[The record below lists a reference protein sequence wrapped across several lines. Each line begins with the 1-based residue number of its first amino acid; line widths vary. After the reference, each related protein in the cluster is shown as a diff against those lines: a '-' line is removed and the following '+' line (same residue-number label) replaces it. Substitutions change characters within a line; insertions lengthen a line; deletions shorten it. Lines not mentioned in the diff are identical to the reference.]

1 MLPLLVYDSA
11 RRRSPFTDELL
22 SLLRYRELLTQL
34 VSRNIKTRYKRS
46 VLGIAWTMI
55 NPLMMMAVLAVV
67 FSQMFN
73 VTIEHYTVYLL
84 ASITI
89 WTFFS
94 QTSSG
99 IMTELIWGGKLL
111 SKIYVPPS
119 VFAISAVGTSLVNLL
134 LSLIPLLVIMLFT
147 GVSFSPALLF
157 VPVAI
162 LLNCM
167 FALGVGLVL
176 ARLAIFFA
184 DVLEMYQI
192 LLMIWFYATPIIYPI
207 QVVSESRR
215 TLLLLNPMYYLV
227 EVFRA
232 PIYDSRLPALDVTV
246 IATLISLGTLLV
258 GWWYFTR
265 KADEFAY
272 RV

>member
-1 MLPLLVYDSA
+1 VALLVYDSA
-11 RRRSPFTDELL
+11 RRRSPFTDEFF
-22 SLLRYRELLTQL
+22 SLLRYRELLNQL
-34 VSRNIKTRYKRS
+34 VARNIKTRYKRS

-67 FSQMFN
+67 FSRMFST
-73 VTIEHYTVYLL
+73 TIEHYTVYLL
-84 ASITI
+84 ASLTV

-119 VFAISAVGTSLVNLL
+119 VFAISALGTSLVNML
-134 LSLIPLLVIMLFT
+134 LSLIPLFAIMLITGSPFT
-147 GVSFSPALLF
+147 LSLLF
-157 VPVAI
+157 LPVAI
-162 LLNCM
+162 VLNCM
-167 FALGVGLVL
+167 FALGVGLML
-176 ARLAIFFA
+176 ARMAIFFA

-207 QVVSESRR
+207 GIVTDERR
-215 TLLLLNPMYYLV
+215 YLLLLNPMYYMV

-232 PIYDSRLPALDVTV
+232 PIYA
-246 IATLISLGTLLV
+246 GTLPDLRVTAIAFAFAFGTLTV

>member
-1 MLPLLVYDSA
+1 
-11 RRRSPFTDELL
+11 
-22 SLLRYRELLTQL
+22 
-34 VSRNIKTRYKRS
+34 
-46 VLGIAWTMI
+46 
-55 NPLMMMAVLAVV
+55 
-67 FSQMFN
+67 
-73 VTIEHYTVYLL
+73 
-84 ASITI
+84 
-89 WTFFS
+89 
-94 QTSSG
+94 
-99 IMTELIWGGKLL
+99 MTELIWGGKLL

-134 LSLIPLLVIMLFT
+134 LSLIPLLIIMLFT
-147 GVSFSPALLF
+147 GVSFSLALLF

-176 ARLAIFFA
+176 ARMAIFFA

-207 QVVSESRR
+207 QVVSDSRR
-215 TLLLLNPMYYLV
+215 SLLLLNPMYYLV

-232 PIYDSRLPALDVTV
+232 PIYDGRLPDLDVIV
-246 IATLISLGTLLV
+246 VATLISVVTLLV

>member
-1 MLPLLVYDSA
+1 LLVYDSA

-22 SLLRYRELLTQL
+22 ALLRYRNLLNQL

-55 NPLMMMAVLAVV
+55 NPLMMMIVLTIV
-67 FSQMFN
+67 FSRMFS
-73 VTIEHYTVYLL
+73 VAIENYAVYLL
-84 ASITI
+84 ASLTL
-89 WTFFS
+89 WGFFA

-119 VFAISAVGTSLVNLL
+119 VFALSAVGTGLVNLL
-134 LSLIPLLVIMLFT
+134 LSLIPMVLIMLVT
-147 GVSFSPALLF
+147 GVPLSPAMLF
-157 VPVAI
+157 LPVPI
-162 LLNCM
+162 LFICM
-167 FALGVGLVL
+167 FTLGIGLML
-176 ARLAIFFA
+176 SRLAIFFA
-184 DVLEMYQI
+184 DILEMYQI
-192 LLMIWFYATPIIYPI
+192 LIMIWFYATPIIYPMNM
-207 QVVSESRR
+207 VSGRYAF
-215 TLLLLNPMYYLV
+215 LLKLNPMSYLV

-232 PIYDSRLPALDVTV
+232 PIYSGQLPDLDVTI
-246 IATLISLGTLLV
+246 IAGLISLVTLV
-258 GWWYFTR
+258 IGWWYFTR

>member
-1 MLPLLVYDSA
+1 VALLVYDSA
-11 RRRSPFTDELL
+11 QRRSPFTDEFF
-22 SLLRYRELLTQL
+22 SLLRYRELLNQL
-34 VSRNIKTRYKRS
+34 VARNIKTRYKRS

-67 FSQMFN
+67 FSRMFST
-73 VTIEHYTVYLL
+73 TIEHYTVYLL
-84 ASITI
+84 ASLTV

-119 VFAISAVGTSLVNLL
+119 VFAISALGTSLVNML
-134 LSLIPLLVIMLFT
+134 LSLIPLFAIMLITGSPFT
-147 GVSFSPALLF
+147 LSLLF
-157 VPVAI
+157 LPVAI
-162 LLNCM
+162 VLNCM
-167 FALGVGLVL
+167 FALGIGLML
-176 ARLAIFFA
+176 ARMAIFFA

-207 QVVSESRR
+207 GIVTDERR
-215 TLLLLNPMYYLV
+215 YLLLMNPMYYMV

-232 PIYDSRLPALDVTV
+232 PIYA
-246 IATLISLGTLLV
+246 GTLPDLRVTAIAFAFAFGTLTV